1 MLAAQLILHFLPG
14 KKYEKYAK
22 MMIALVVLSQL
33 ALPVL
38 SLGREDLEGSFW
50 NTFSALEEENE
61 IFSQKMALLD
71 GMDAALAENSV
82 VQSVEEKV
90 SKSAGEA
97 GVSVSGVRLKEDGV
111 VLIQVKKE
119 GAVSAADPVP
129 PVAIGQI
136 ELGQETGY
144 GSVKEADVGAQ
155 KGKMRPDL
163 AKTFAAALGMGEEK
177 VEVIELG

>member
-22 MMIALVVLSQL
+22 MMVALVVLSQL
-33 ALPVL
+33 ALPML
-38 SLGREDLEGSFW
+38 SLGREDLVGAFW

-90 SKSAGEA
+90 SQSAIEA

-111 VLIQVKKE
+111 VSIEVKKE
-119 GAVSAADPVP
+119 GLTVLKDRIP
-129 PVAIGQI
+129 PVAVEPIA
-136 ELGQETGY
+136 LGQEGEKE
-144 GSVKEADVGAQ
+144 GAKEADAGAQ
-155 KGKMRPDL
+155 KGKKRPDL
-163 AKTFAAALGMGEEK
+163 AKNFAAALGMEEDK
-177 VEVIELG
+177 VEVIEFG